1 MCGTSETSQLLAWQ
15 PGDCFSPHLG
25 RGAVGGALRPAHQE
39 AKCAGPQSVPGLG
52 VGSPGRPWANAW
64 YSAQVTGTFRMLL
77 LFAVSLCIVLPLS
90 LQRNMMASIQ
100 SFSAMALI
108 FYTVFMFVVSVGPP
122 AAAEVDGNVT

>member
-25 RGAVGGALRPAHQE
+25 RGVVGGALRPAHQE

-122 AAAEVDGNVT
+122 AAAEVDRNVT

>member
-1 MCGTSETSQLLAWQ
+1 MCDMSETSRLLAWQ
-15 PGDCFSPHLG
+15 RGDCFSPHLG
-25 RGAVGGALRPAHQE
+25 RGAVGGAPRPARQE
-39 AKCAGPQSVPGLG
+39 AKLAGPQSVSGLE
-52 VGSPGRPWANAW
+52 VGSPGRPCANTW
-64 YSAQVTGTFRMLL
+64 RSAQVTGTFRMLL

-122 AAAEVDGNVT
+122 PAAEVDWNVT